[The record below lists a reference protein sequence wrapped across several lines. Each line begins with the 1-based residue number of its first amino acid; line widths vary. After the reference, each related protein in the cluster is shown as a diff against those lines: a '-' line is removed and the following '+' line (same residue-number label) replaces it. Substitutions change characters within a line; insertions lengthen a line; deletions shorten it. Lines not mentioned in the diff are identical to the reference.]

1 MDRLLESTRPTDITT
16 EQVINESGISKGS
29 LYHHFVDLNDLI
41 ETTLIYRYSKWIDS
55 SIQLMSK
62 LLNTAKTPQKLK
74 EELFKVTYATQKDS
88 LKNMRIERARIFAE
102 TKDNLRLSQKLIQE
116 TERITTSIEDLIR
129 EVIDRKLFK
138 PKLNAR
144 AIAIFIQAYTFGF
157 IINDFTE
164 QKVSFEDWTELV
176 NKVIAEVFIND

>member
-16 EQVINESGISKGS
+16 EQIINESGISKGS
-29 LYHHFVDLNDLI
+29 LYHHFIDLNDLI

-74 EELFKVTYATQKDS
+74 EELFKVTYLTQKDS
-88 LKNMRIERARIFAE
+88 LKEMRVERARIFAE
-102 TKDNLRLSQKLIQE
+102 AKDNLRLSQKLIKE
-116 TERITTSIEDLIR
+116 TERITSSIEDLVR

-144 AIAIFIQAYTFGF
+144 AIAIFIQAYTFGV
-157 IINDFTE
+157 IINDFTDK
-164 QKVSFEDWTELV
+164 KVSFEDWTELV